1 MTKFRSLAAM
11 LLALATFAACSSS
24 DEVVVE
30 TTVGLTLTTL
40 APTQVR
46 PSGDA
51 ATTTTT
57 TTTTTLAVPGE
68 IQFAIVERV
77 AGTGGDIVV
86 VLLDSDS
93 YTSLTDID
101 LVGVTRDIIEAFP
114 PIAQAHIV
122 DSQAAAD
129 AVLLEDKTA
138 AQKSE
143 LADHY
148 FLALDDGIK
157 VTFLGPFAS
166 FGTDIL
172 GS

>member
-11 LLALATFAACSSS
+11 FLALVTFAACSSS
-24 DEVVVE
+24 DEVAVE

-46 PSGDA
+46 PSGGDA
-51 ATTTTT
+51 STT

-86 VLLDSDS
+86 VLLDPDS

>member
-46 PSGDA
+46 PSGGDA
-51 ATTTTT
+51 STT
-57 TTTTTLAVPGE
+57 TTTTTLAVPDE

-86 VLLDSDS
+86 VLLDPDS

>member
-40 APTQVR
+40 APPQVR
-46 PSGDA
+46 PSGGDA

-57 TTTTTLAVPGE
+57 TTFAVPGE

-77 AGTGGDIVV
+77 AGTEGDIVV
-86 VLLDSDS
+86 VLLDPDS

-148 FLALDDGIK
+148 FLALDEGIK